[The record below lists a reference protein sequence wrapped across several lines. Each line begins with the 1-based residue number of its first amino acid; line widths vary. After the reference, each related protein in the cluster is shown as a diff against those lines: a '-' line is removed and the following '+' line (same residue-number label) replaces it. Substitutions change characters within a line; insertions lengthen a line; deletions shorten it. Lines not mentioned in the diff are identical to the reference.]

1 MKKILF
7 LGSQMETGGAQKI
20 LLDQANWFHNKGYQV
35 EAVFF
40 YDKEGLHKTWNS
52 NPFPI
57 HNLRA
62 WKYKANPI
70 SNLFRLIPGIVRL
83 FGLLQRGKFDAV
95 ETFTIDS
102 NIIGIPLTWLAR
114 TPVRIATHHGD
125 IYGNS
130 TLKKKI
136 HGAVINSKMTTRLVA
151 VSQQIHQLVQT
162 EEGIRPNKIQLI
174 LNGIPPIPNI
184 PQVEKEKLRNQLSI
198 KEGQLM
204 VLSVGRLAPPKGHA
218 VLLDA
223 IAKLPQPQKGN
234 LQFFI
239 AGDGSLREELEHQA
253 NRLDI
258 HEQVTFLGIRQ
269 DIPELLRA
277 ADIFALPS
285 LWEGLPLVILEAM
298 SAGLP
303 ILATHVEGI
312 TDAIQ
317 DGKSGIVIPIQ
328 DPDEM
333 KDKLILLGNQPEL
346 RETLGNN
353 AEIHFTSQFDINR
366 MCQQYENLFLAK

>member
-40 YDKEGLHKTWNS
+40 YDKEDLHATWKS
-52 NPFPI
+52 NPFPV

-70 SNLFRLIPGIVRL
+70 STLLRLIPRIVRL
-83 FGLLQRGKFDAV
+83 FWLLRRGKFDVV

-114 TPVRIATHHGD
+114 TPVRLATHHGD
-125 IYGNS
+125 IHGNS

-136 HGAVINSKMTTRLVA
+136 HGAIINSKMTTRLVA

-162 EEGIRPNKIQLI
+162 EEGILPDKIQVI
-174 LNGIPPIPNI
+174 LNGIPPIPDI
-184 PQVEKEKLRNQLSI
+184 PQGEKEKLRNQLSI

-204 VLSVGRLAPPKGHA
+204 VLSVGRLALPKGHA
-218 VLLDA
+218 VLLEA
-223 IAKLPQPQKGN
+223 IAILPQLQKEN

-239 AGDGSLREELEHQA
+239 AGDGSLRKELENQA
-253 NRLDI
+253 SRLDI
-258 HEQVTFLGIRQ
+258 QGQVTFLGIRQ
-269 DIPELLRA
+269 DVPKLLRA
-277 ADIFALPS
+277 ADIFVLPS

-303 ILATHVEGI
+303 ILASDVEGI

-317 DGKSGIVIPIQ
+317 DGESGIVIPIK
-328 DPDEM
+328 DPGAM
-333 KDKLILLGNQPEL
+333 KDKLILLANQPEL
-346 RETLGNN
+346 RETLGKNGKIN
-353 AEIHFTSQFDINR
+353 FKDKFDIDT
-366 MCQQYENLFLAK
+366 MCHQYEELFQQK